1 MSNSLQSILLFVSIS
16 MLAVARPAIGADQSG
31 SITVDV
37 TGVLHAGIVAIG
49 GETTGVTISAKGITW
64 ELEFGD
70 DRELRESASR
80 LDGKMVRVQGSLERR
95 KGIEV
100 AERWIVTVGGLAPAE
115 GGGKPNL
122 EAETRRGDS
131 RLELGGSG
139 ENVIAE
145 VHSKSGIGS
154 ATITRVG
161 RDWPGA
167 MRIRLHLRGLESF
180 KVDNGKTVVE
190 WSKSSS
196 GKQAS
201 RVSLRLA
208 GEEDPIE
215 AGGRY
220 HSEVK
225 TVGGNGKVPLVD
237 GYFEI
242 ALPAAIFEDNPAK
255 IDLHWIDFY
264 R

>member
-1 MSNSLQSILLFVSIS
+1 
-16 MLAVARPAIGADQSG
+16 
-31 SITVDV
+31 
-37 TGVLHAGIVAIG
+37 
-49 GETTGVTISAKGITW
+49 
-64 ELEFGD
+64 
-70 DRELRESASR
+70 
-80 LDGKMVRVQGSLERR
+80 MVRVQGSLERR

-100 AERWIVTVGGLAPAE
+100 QRRGGSSRWAAWNRPRAS
-115 GGGKPNL
+115 GKPNL

-131 RLELGGSG
+131 HIDLAGSS
-139 ENVIAE
+139 EKAIAE

-180 KVDNGKTVVE
+180 KVGNGKTVVE

-196 GKQAS
+196 GKQVS
-201 RVSLRLA
+201 RVSLVKRG
-208 GEEDPIE
+208 GEEEAIE
-215 AGGRY
+215 AGNRY

-225 TVGGNGKVPLVD
+225 TVGEDGKVPL
-237 GYFEI
+237 
-242 ALPAAIFEDNPAK
+242 
-255 IDLHWIDFY
+255 